1 MKKKKIVR
9 NFAKSRISVFLNY
22 CDCPLSSIIT
32 SLNVACAKK
41 LIFFLFFRM
50 RFQYLIGLVSGFYL
64 PGLAPVSYCPQ
75 GEETEECQARLENF
89 RFLSKFRK
97 KIEP

>member
-1 MKKKKIVR
+1 
-9 NFAKSRISVFLNY
+9 
-22 CDCPLSSIIT
+22 
-32 SLNVACAKK
+32 
-41 LIFFLFFRM
+41 M

-75 GEETEECQARLENF
+75 GEETEECQARLETF
-89 RFLSKFRK
+89 EFLSKFRK